1 MPRTNEM
8 IQSKYL
14 KGADVPE
21 PVIVTIRG
29 VKQVNIAKEDAE
41 PEYKWAVKFAEF
53 DKPMILNTTNIRIA
67 EKSFGSDNTDEWIGK
82 EIELHFDENVSFGG
96 EMVGGL
102 RFRRKQ
108 QPAKKLSVDEANKKL
123 RDMESDVPF

>member
-1 MPRTNEM
+1 MPNTNEM

-14 KGADVPE
+14 KGADIPE
-21 PVIVTIRG
+21 PVIVTIKG
-29 VKQVNIAKEDAE
+29 IKQMNLAKEDAE

-53 DKPMILNTTNIRIA
+53 DKPMILNVTNIRIA
-67 EKSFGSDNTDEWIGK
+67 EKAFGSFNTDDWIGK

-108 QPAKKLSVDEANKKL
+108 QPAKKVSIDEANRKL
-123 RDMESDVPF
+123 REMQDDVPF

>member
-1 MPRTNEM
+1 MPSTKEM

-14 KGADVPE
+14 KGSDVPE
-21 PVIVTIRG
+21 AVIVTIRG

-53 DKPMILNTTNIRIA
+53 DKPMILNATNIKIA
-67 EKSFGSDNTDEWIGK
+67 EKGLGDETDAWIGK
-82 EIELHFDENVSFGG
+82 EIELHFDESVQFAG

-108 QPAKKLSVDEANKKL
+108 APAKKMSVDEANKKL
-123 RDMESDVPF
+123 ADLENDTPF

>member
-1 MPRTNEM
+1 MPRTTEM
-8 IQSKYL
+8 VQSKYL
-14 KGADVPE
+14 KGADIPE

-29 VKQVNIAKEDAE
+29 VKQVNVAKEDAE

-53 DKPMILNTTNIRIA
+53 DKPMILNVTNIRIA
-67 EKSFGSDNTDEWIGK
+67 EKAFGDNTDDWMGK

-96 EMVGGL
+96 EIVGGL

-108 QPAKKLSVDEANKKL
+108 APAKKLTVDEANKKL
-123 RDMESDVPF
+123 KEMQDDVPF